1 MKNARV
7 QMWRNAKYGWL
18 MLMVTINRPTWL
30 EIEKVTIFKSFSV
43 RTQIAVKNVV
53 IAPKHNIVV
62 WINLLFSVN
71 G

>member
-1 MKNARV
+1 
-7 QMWRNAKYGWL
+7 MWRNAKYGWL

-43 RTQIAVKNVV
+43 RTQIAVNNVV
-53 IAPKHNIVV
+53 ITPKHNIVV